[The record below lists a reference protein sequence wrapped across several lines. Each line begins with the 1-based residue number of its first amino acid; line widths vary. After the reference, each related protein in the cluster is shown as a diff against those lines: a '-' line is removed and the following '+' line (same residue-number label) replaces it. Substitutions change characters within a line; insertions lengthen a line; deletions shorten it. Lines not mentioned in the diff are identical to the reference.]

1 MTIKICSISLI
12 DNLLKKK
19 DFNMMIKMTGKIYI
33 VGIGPGSSE
42 YLTKLA
48 IDTVKNSD
56 YTVGSTRAIELFD
69 DVQNKIAFN
78 VKELLDKL
86 NEGVELACEGNTVSI
101 LSTGDPGF
109 SGVLNTVLR
118 ISDEKGFDKSNIE
131 VIPGISSL
139 QLAAARNH
147 IQWDNA
153 NVMTFHGRENIEEIL
168 PVINNGKTTIAL
180 PSRKV
185 KDMAQFLLDNG
196 VDENRKVVVCERLS
210 YDDEKIVESTLK
222 DIAESEF
229 TYMCIM
235 VIY

>member
-1 MTIKICSISLI
+1 
-12 DNLLKKK
+12 
-19 DFNMMIKMTGKIYI
+19 MIKMTGKIYI
-33 VGIGPGSSE
+33 IGIGPGSSE
-42 YLTKLA
+42 YLTKKA
-48 IDTVKNSD
+48 IDTVEASD
-56 YTVGSTRAIELFD
+56 YTVGSTRAVDLFGD
-69 DVQNKIAFN
+69 ISGKIAFN
-78 VKELLDKL
+78 VKDLLDKL
-86 NEGVELACEGNTVSI
+86 EEGVDLAIKGNTVSI

-118 ISDEKGFDKSNIE
+118 ISNEKSFPKENIE

-139 QLAAARNH
+139 QLAAAKCH

-153 NVMTFHGRENIEEIL
+153 NVMTFHGRENIEDIL
-168 PVINNGKTTIAL
+168 PVINNGKPTIAL

-196 VDENRKVVVCERLS
+196 VDANREVVVCERLS
-210 YDDEKIVESTLK
+210 YPDEKIVESTLK
-222 DIAESEF
+222 DIAQSEF

>member
-1 MTIKICSISLI
+1 MS
-12 DNLLKKK
+12 
-19 DFNMMIKMTGKIYI
+19 GKIYI
-33 VGIGPGSSE
+33 VGIGPGASE
-42 YLTKLA
+42 YLTKKA
-48 IDTVKNSD
+48 VDTVNASD

-69 DVQNKIAFN
+69 DVKGKIPFN
-78 VKELLDKL
+78 VKDLLDKIE
-86 NEGVELACEGNTVSI
+86 EGVQLACNGNTVSI

-118 ISDEKGFDKSNIE
+118 ISDEKGFDKDNIE

-139 QLAAARNH
+139 QLAAGRCH

-153 NVMTFHGRENIEEIL
+153 NVMTFHGRENIEDIL
-168 PVINNGKTTIAL
+168 PVINNGKTTLAL

-196 VDENRKVVVCERLS
+196 VEPNRKVVVCERLS
-210 YDDEKIVESTLK
+210 YPDEQIVEATLK
-222 DIAESEF
+222 DIAQSEF

>member
-1 MTIKICSISLI
+1 MS
-12 DNLLKKK
+12 
-19 DFNMMIKMTGKIYI
+19 GKIFI
-33 VGIGPGSSE
+33 IGIGPGAEE
-42 YLTKLA
+42 YLTIKA
-48 IDTVKNSD
+48 VECVKNCD
-56 YTVGSTRAIELFD
+56 YTVGSTRAIDLFS
-69 DVQNKIAFN
+69 DVKNTIAFN
-78 VKELLDKL
+78 VKDLVDKL
-86 NEGVELACEGNTVSI
+86 EDGVDLAIDGNSVAI

-118 ISDEKGFDKSNIE
+118 ISDEKSFPKENIE

-153 NVMTFHGRENIEEIL
+153 NVMTFHGRENIEDIL

-196 VDENRKVVVCERLS
+196 VEPTRKVVVCERLS
-210 YDDEKIVESTLK
+210 YPDERIVEATLN
-222 DIAESEF
+222 DIAKSEF

-235 VIY
+235 IIY

>member
-1 MTIKICSISLI
+1 
-12 DNLLKKK
+12 
-19 DFNMMIKMTGKIYI
+19 MTGKIYV

-42 YLTKLA
+42 YLTKKA
-48 IDTVKNSD
+48 IDTVKMSD

-69 DVQNKIAFN
+69 DVQNKLAFN
-78 VKELLDKL
+78 VKELLDTLEK
-86 NEGVELACEGNTVSI
+86 GVQLAVDGNVVSI

-118 ISDEKGFDKSNIE
+118 ISGEKNFPEENIE
-131 VIPGISSL
+131 VVPGISSL
-139 QLAAARNH
+139 QLAAAKCH

-153 NVMTFHGRENIEEIL
+153 NVMTFHGRENIDDIL
-168 PVINNGKTTIAL
+168 PVINNGKKTIAL

-196 VDENRKVVVCERLS
+196 VEMDRKVTVCERLS
-210 YDDEKIVESTLK
+210 YPDERIVDATLYE
-222 DIAESEF
+222 IAKSEF

-235 VIY
+235 VIDG

>member
-1 MTIKICSISLI
+1 
-12 DNLLKKK
+12 
-19 DFNMMIKMTGKIYI
+19 MTGKIYI
-33 VGIGPGSSE
+33 IGIGPGASE
-42 YLTKLA
+42 YLTKKA
-48 IDTVKNSD
+48 IDTVKASD

-86 NEGVELACEGNTVSI
+86 EEGVELACDGNTVSI

-118 ISDEKGFDKSNIE
+118 ISSEKGFPKESIE

-139 QLAAARNH
+139 QLAAAKCH
-147 IQWDNA
+147 IQWDSA
-153 NVMTFHGRENIEEIL
+153 NVMTFHGRENIEDIL

-185 KDMAQFLLDNG
+185 KDMAQFLIDNG
-196 VDENRKVVVCERLS
+196 VDENREVVVCERLS
-210 YDDEKIVESTLK
+210 YPDERIVDATLK
-222 DIAESEF
+222 EIAQSEF

-235 VIY
+235 VIK

>member
-1 MTIKICSISLI
+1 ME
-12 DNLLKKK
+12 N
-19 DFNMMIKMTGKIYI
+19 KIYI

-42 YLTKLA
+42 YLTKKA
-48 IDTVKNSD
+48 VDTVKTSD
-56 YTVGSTRAIELFD
+56 YTVGSTRAINLFD
-69 DVQNKIAFN
+69 DVNNKIAFN
-78 VKELLDKL
+78 VNDLLDKL
-86 NEGVELACEGNTVSI
+86 EKGVDLAIEGNTVSI

-118 ISDEKGFDKSNIE
+118 IANEKNFPEEKIE

-153 NVMTFHGRENIEEIL
+153 NVMTFHGRENIEDIL
-168 PVINNGKTTIAL
+168 KVINNGKTTIAL
-180 PSRKV
+180 PSKKV
-185 KDMAQFLLDNG
+185 RDMAQFLLDNG
-196 VDENRKVVVCERLS
+196 VDEHREVVVCERLS
-210 YDDEKIVESTLK
+210 YDDEKIVRSTLK
-222 DIAESEF
+222 DIANSEF

>member
-1 MTIKICSISLI
+1 MS
-12 DNLLKKK
+12 
-19 DFNMMIKMTGKIYI
+19 GKIYI

-42 YLTKLA
+42 YLTKKAL
-48 IDTVKNSD
+48 DTVKMSD
-56 YTVGSTRAIELFD
+56 FTVGSTRAIDLFD

-78 VKELLDKL
+78 VKDLLDKL
-86 NEGVELACEGNTVSI
+86 EEGVKLAADGNTVSI

-118 ISDEKGFDKSNIE
+118 LSDENNFSRQDIE

-139 QLAAARNH
+139 QLAAARCH

-168 PVINNGKTTIAL
+168 PVINNGKVTIAL

-185 KDMAQFLLDNG
+185 RDMAQFLLDNG
-196 VDENRKVVVCERLS
+196 VEADRRVTVCERLS
-210 YDDEKIVESTLK
+210 YPDEKIVTTSLN
-222 DIAESEF
+222 DIASSEF
-229 TYMCIM
+229 TYMCII
-235 VIY
+235 VIYP

>member
-1 MTIKICSISLI
+1 
-12 DNLLKKK
+12 
-19 DFNMMIKMTGKIYI
+19 MIKMTGKIYI
-33 VGIGPGSSE
+33 VGIGPGGSE
-42 YLTKLA
+42 YLTKKA
-48 IDTVKNSD
+48 VDTVKTSD
-56 YTVGSTRAIELFD
+56 YTVGSTRAIDLFE
-69 DVQNKIAFN
+69 DVNNKIAFN

-86 NEGVELACEGNTVSI
+86 EEGVQLACDGNTVSI

-118 ISDEKGFDKSNIE
+118 ISSEKNFNKNNIE

-139 QLAAARNH
+139 QLAAAKNH

-153 NVMTFHGRENIEEIL
+153 NVMTFHGRENIEDIL

-196 VDENRKVVVCERLS
+196 VEENRKVVVCERLS
-210 YDDEKIVESTLK
+210 YPDERIVESTLK
-222 DIAESEF
+222 DIAQSEF
-229 TYMCIM
+229 TYMCII

>member
-1 MTIKICSISLI
+1 
-12 DNLLKKK
+12 
-19 DFNMMIKMTGKIYI
+19 MINMTGKIYI
-33 VGIGPGSSE
+33 IGIGPGSSE
-42 YLTKLA
+42 YLTRRA
-48 IDTVKNSD
+48 IDTVEMSD

-69 DVQNKIAFN
+69 DVQNTIPFN
-78 VKELLDKL
+78 VKELLDTLEKGVKL
-86 NEGVELACEGNTVSI
+86 AVDGNVVSI

-118 ISDEKGFDKSNIE
+118 LSDENCFSRQNIE

-139 QLAAARNH
+139 QLAAARCH

-153 NVMTFHGRENIEEIL
+153 NVMTFHGRENIEDIL

-196 VDENRKVVVCERLS
+196 VESDRKVTVCERLS
-210 YDDEKIVESTLK
+210 YPDEKIVTTTL
-222 DIAESEF
+222 DEIASSEF
-229 TYMCIM
+229 TYMCII
-235 VIY
+235 VIYP

>member
-1 MTIKICSISLI
+1 
-12 DNLLKKK
+12 
-19 DFNMMIKMTGKIYI
+19 MIKMTGKIYI
-33 VGIGPGSSE
+33 VGIGPGASE
-42 YLTKLA
+42 YLTKKA
-48 IDTVKNSD
+48 IDTVEASD
-56 YTVGSTRAIELFD
+56 YTVGSTRAIDLFGD
-69 DVQNKIAFN
+69 ISGKIAFN
-78 VKELLDKL
+78 VKDLLDKL
-86 NEGVELACEGNTVSI
+86 EEGVDLAVEGNTVSI

-118 ISDEKGFDKSNIE
+118 ISNEKNFPEENIE

-139 QLAAARNH
+139 QLAAAKCH

-196 VDENRKVVVCERLS
+196 VEAERKVVVCERLS
-210 YDDEKIVESTLK
+210 YPDEKIVEATLN
-222 DIAESEF
+222 DIAQSEF